1 MCWVCVCRVSG
12 GELFERIIDDDFIL
26 TERACVS
33 FMRQTCRAMEY
44 IHSRN
49 IVHLDMK
56 VSYSSSLQVL
66 VQVGSTNLL
75 VCTLCC
81 LQLASLYA

>member
-1 MCWVCVCRVSG
+1 MSVHKFNVVLFFVMNDTHWCSMISVCSVSG

-26 TERACVS
+26 TERACIC
-33 FMRQTCRAMEY
+33 FMRQTCKAMEY

-56 VSYSSSLQVL
+56 V
-66 VQVGSTNLL
+66 
-75 VCTLCC
+75 CF
-81 LQLASLYA
+81 